1 MARQEKVVEELTTAI
16 ELELEGEDDSTE
28 VYSYL
33 NCITSMLVHARLS
46 FIA

>member
-16 ELELEGEDDSTE
+16 ELELEGKDNSTE